1 MKSNIL
7 ESQLLCDSLSWSYQF
22 GLRLVPDPINFVF
35 SNLLMCI
42 KLRWQ
47 VQTIRVILKVKCEQR
62 VWLPATQLNVAAA
75 FQLL

>member
-47 VQTIRVILKVKCEQR
+47 VQTI
-62 VWLPATQLNVAAA
+62 
-75 FQLL
+75 